1 MSDDEK
7 KSALIE
13 KLSGML
19 PDLDEDGLAFL
30 IRQATVLKHNA
41 EVDALERDLAE
52 LESTPEPRS
61 PGEGEEKRRPR
72 AVEIEQ
78 TGGDSF
84 VIQVGRS
91 RVFFT
96 RDELRSLAKIV
107 HAAEN
112 PQVGV
117 QRLHRWFKKERVD
130 FVNETGVAG
139 PGDSILATLFDIL
152 LNRYKPK
159 R

>member
-1 MSDDEK
+1 MSDEEK
-7 KSALIE
+7 KNALIE
-13 KLSGML
+13 KLTGLL
-19 PDLDEDGLAFL
+19 PDLDEEGLAFL

-61 PGEGEEKRRPR
+61 PGEEAEKQKPR

-84 VIQVGRS
+84 VIQVGRT

-96 RDELRSLAKIV
+96 RDELRGLAKIV

-112 PQVGV
+112 PQVGA
-117 QRLHRWFKKERVD
+117 QRLHRWFKKERMD
-130 FVNETGVAG
+130 FINETGVAG
-139 PGDSILATLFDIL
+139 PGDRILAALFEIL
-152 LNRYKPK
+152 RNRYKPK
-159 R
+159 G